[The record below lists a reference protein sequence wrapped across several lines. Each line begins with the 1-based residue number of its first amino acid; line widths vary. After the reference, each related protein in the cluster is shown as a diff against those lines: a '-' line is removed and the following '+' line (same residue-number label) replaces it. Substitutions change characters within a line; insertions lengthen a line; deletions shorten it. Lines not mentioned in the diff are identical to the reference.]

1 MDRLKSRK
9 FWMAVVGGLI
19 AFGNSMFGWGLS
31 MEQVWSILTP
41 LLGFMIVEGV
51 TDTTRAMRE

>member
-9 FWMAVVGGLI
+9 FWMAVVGGLV
-19 AFGNSMFGWGLS
+19 AFGNSMLGWGLS

-41 LLGFMIVEGV
+41 LLGFMVVEGV
-51 TDTTRAMRE
+51 KDTAATLKS